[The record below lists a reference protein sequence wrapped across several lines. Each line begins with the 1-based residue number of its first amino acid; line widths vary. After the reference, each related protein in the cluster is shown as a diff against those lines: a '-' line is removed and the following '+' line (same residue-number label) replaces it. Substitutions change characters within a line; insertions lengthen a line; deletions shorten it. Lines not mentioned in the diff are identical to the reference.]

1 LREILISDFA
11 LDKNKH
17 LNIVT
22 TNNIRM
28 EIISLS
34 HTRARAQS
42 TAFRRTI
49 YIFLQKLNQIKHKSL
64 IIILEKQL
72 IDKMLRV

>member
-34 HTRARAQS
+34 HTRARARAQS

-49 YIFLQKLNQIKHKSL
+49 YIFLQKLNIRL
-64 IIILEKQL
+64 NTNL
-72 IDKMLRV
+72 